1 MKKDEQIRMLLHPE
15 KYTDEQLDQMLDE
28 SNIPVP
34 DAMEEW
40 AILSERLKTKS
51 EGSAHRTPLH
61 SHLRKIA
68 ALFVILLAL
77 SGITYAAIHL
87 FRNISQTK
95 QEQTTSVATADTSAV
110 KSAVPPAVS
119 ENDSTL
125 LVPVVFEDT
134 ELCTI
139 LSQMSTYY
147 DYQVIYR
154 SENAKHTRLYFT
166 WDKTAPIEDVIA
178 TFNKF
183 ERFHI
188 TIDNRQLVVTS
199 AR

>member
-40 AILSERLKTKS
+40 ATLSERINMKS
-51 EGSAHRTPLH
+51 EDSAHRTPLH

-68 ALFVILLAL
+68 ALFVVLLAL

-110 KSAVPPAVS
+110 KSAVSPAVS

-125 LVPVVFEDT
+125 LAPVVFEDT

-166 WDKTAPIEDVIA
+166 WDKTASIEDVVA

-188 TIDNRQLVVTS
+188 TIDNHQLIVTS